1 VFGAFCLGLL
11 PFMLTQLQLRV
22 FYSFHESKTPAVLG
36 MIMLIIGVIGYVIA
50 KVTLPAAH
58 IVVGLAFAFDIMT
71 LAGAVIAWPLLLRR
85 VGSLDGWRITRSLV
99 RMFLAT
105 IPGLI
110 FAFVVQAVIGSFLH
124 QGPLYGLVTTV
135 VGGGGALVLYAI
147 CSRLL
152 GIEEFR
158 TLMRSV
164 AGRFG

>member
-1 VFGAFCLGLL
+1 
-11 PFMLTQLQLRV
+11 
-22 FYSFHESKTPAVLG
+22 
-36 MIMLIIGVIGYVIA
+36 
-50 KVTLPAAH
+50 
-58 IVVGLAFAFDIMT
+58 
-71 LAGAVIAWPLLLRR
+71 LRR

-105 IPGLI
+105 IPGLL
-110 FAFVVQAVIGSFLH
+110 FAFVAMAVIGSFLH
-124 QGPLYGLVTTV
+124 QGPLYGLVTTI
-135 VGGGGALVLYAI
+135 VGGGGALLLYAI